1 MRLAALTLIVSF
13 AATCAAFA
21 APPAKDPRTKPNAD
35 REVEKPAVDNPLA
48 EKPLAGKPA
57 GKDKADG
64 TGALAERRA
73 AAARQK
79 AADGAKRLFPKFDAN
94 RDKVLDDAEW
104 TKAKAAIDKMV
115 DGEVLKSAGARRE
128 LVREALQN
136 VTRPDVQNSGTDITP
151 EAIEQ
156 YARDCLVAA
165 TEAADNAQPEVAP
178 TPPPPAAG
186 RRAGSDNGEEP
197 RNSRAAGRTLPRGDM
212 TDKERAK
219 EESLRRRGLREEGG
233 RIVPIV
239 PSRPGANGQ
248 GNGPRPRPQPGPR
261 PM

>member
-1 MRLAALTLIVSF
+1 MRLAALSLIISF
-13 AATCAAFA
+13 AATCAATA
-21 APPAKDPRTKPNAD
+21 APPTKDTRTKPNA
-35 REVEKPAVDNPLA
+35 NPGLDHPTGDKQLA
-48 EKPLAGKPA
+48 DKPA

-64 TGALAERRA
+64 AGALAERRA

-136 VTRPDVQNSGTDITP
+136 VTRPDVQHSGTDITP

-178 TPPPPAAG
+178 APPPPAAG

-197 RNSRAAGRTLPRGDM
+197 RNSRAGGRTLPRGDA
-212 TDKERAK
+212 TDEERKK
-219 EESLRRRGLREEGG
+219 EELLRRRGLREQGG

-239 PSRPGANGQ
+239 PSRPGGNGQ
-248 GNGPRPRPQPGPR
+248 GNVPRPRLQPGPR